1 MANLGIV
8 FLRSYQLSLL
18 LLFCQVGLGCA
29 TLFSTESTS
38 NTPINFD
45 QYRQFEVKDVI
56 LSTSEDPLFSY
67 PELQRR
73 IHFELELELQAKALE
88 KQETNPDLN
97 IYFYYGARSEQQ
109 LTPLPYRIN
118 AQSDLFLSSKATQT
132 RLNPNKLV
140 VDFVDANLNELIW
153 RGTVDLPVQSPISLT
168 LMEVPKSIK
177 KLITEYPG

>member
-1 MANLGIV
+1 MVSCGIA
-8 FLRSYQLSLL
+8 FLRFYKFSGLL
-18 LLFCQVGLGCA
+18 ILCQIWTGCA
-29 TLFSTESTS
+29 APFSTKPASE
-38 NTPINFD
+38 TPINFD
-45 QYRQFEVKDVI
+45 QYRSFNVKDVI

-73 IHFELELELQAKALE
+73 IRFEVERELQAKALE
-88 KQETNPDLN
+88 KQSINPDLN
-97 IYFYYGARSEQQ
+97 IYFYYGSRSKEQ

-140 VDFVDANLNELIW
+140 IDFVDANLNELIW
-153 RGTVDLPVQSPISLT
+153 RGTVDLPIQSPINLT

-177 KLITEYPG
+177 TLITEYPG